1 MNPVQRPRDEHGSS
15 DPHPSDSPAPD
26 PRASAHEASDP
37 DASAPGAPATGATK
51 DRTRDARDRSQYGIR
66 LDPSAQASGPGAG
79 TTPPARPD
87 APQGTSGG
95 RGTARGSAAQGAR
108 AASSS
113 GAGTAPAT
121 AAEDPA
127 ARSAAARA
135 ARRMGRGLSFTVI
148 MLGVLAGLALVA
160 MDVWF
165 GWVVGTVLVV
175 LGALGYAL
183 VQTRALPVLQ
193 DPGEPERRSWS
204 KLWLIPAVLLLP
216 GFACLGMAFVV
227 PSWLGPTVPAD
238 LLDDYVLAFI
248 VGGMTMIVGAGL
260 GFGLVATARF
270 TRPDDD
276 DSPLRPTDYAERLRE
291 RERPEGGDYY
301 DSDWIRRDP
310 RT

>member
-1 MNPVQRPRDEHGSS
+1 
-15 DPHPSDSPAPD
+15 
-26 PRASAHEASDP
+26 
-37 DASAPGAPATGATK
+37 
-51 DRTRDARDRSQYGIR
+51 
-66 LDPSAQASGPGAG
+66 
-79 TTPPARPD
+79 
-87 APQGTSGG
+87 
-95 RGTARGSAAQGAR
+95 
-108 AASSS
+108 
-113 GAGTAPAT
+113 
-121 AAEDPA
+121 
-127 ARSAAARA
+127 
-135 ARRMGRGLSFTVI
+135 MGRGLSFTVI

-193 DPGEPERRSWS
+193 EPGEPERRSWS